1 MRDLGSR
8 LKLQD
13 QLDQLKS
20 HWLVWLAWLSI
31 CAQEARRMRLVD
43 ATRRGTAQAAHPIP
57 KATLRRRMPSAEAA
71 GARRRQRAPTILHK
85 NPEEEDAGALYRN
98 LLAAAADSGP
108 GQVKLVHIER
118 SLCASRPATVPCRVF
133 VRTQVRLS
141 GLWCGRLAQ
150 AAAVQLAAEL
160 LHHVL

>member
-1 MRDLGSR
+1 MPRFSKRRLDLNP
-8 LKLQD
+8 
-13 QLDQLKS
+13 QLCGDGGF
-20 HWLVWLAWLSI
+20 AELS
-31 CAQEARRMRLVD
+31 RRMRLVD

-118 SLCASRPATVPCRVF
+118 SLCASRTTAVTCFGAFPSASSS
-133 VRTQVRLS
+133 LS